1 MHKFQIIIRDE
12 ALKDLENI
20 TLYLLENG
28 GTQAA
33 QKFKNQFDE
42 FANSLA
48 EVPHRGTIHNES
60 LTGLRIV
67 GLEKRATIAFVV
79 EVNKVV
85 ILRVIYKGGDWTREI

>member
-28 GTQAA
+28 GIQAA
-33 QKFKNQFDE
+33 RKFKNQFDE

-48 EVPHRGTIHNES
+48 EVPHRGTIQNES
-60 LTGLRIV
+60 LEGLRIV
-67 GLEKRATIAFVV
+67 GLAKRATIAFVV
-79 EVNKVV
+79 EADKVV
-85 ILRVIYKGGDWTREI
+85 ILRVIYKGGDWNREI